1 MPSRADPTRQ
11 RRYAAGLCGDCGL
24 WPLYNTT
31 RCLRCREKHRKQVA
45 LHRHANRLAGQC
57 SDCSEPVIEGKA
69 LCPFHL
75 LTHGISNRLRYWHRK
90 ALGICPHCPAKPA
103 PGHVKCWDHVLMSRR
118 AARRWRERRAAA

>member
-1 MPSRADPTRQ
+1 MPSRADPTRK

-45 LHRHANRLAGQC
+45 LRRYANRLAGLC
-57 SDCSEPVIEGKA
+57 SDCSEPAIEGKA
-69 LCPFHL
+69 LCISHL
-75 LTHGISNRLRYWHRK
+75 LTHGISLRLRYWHRK

-103 PGHVKCWDHVLMSRR
+103 PGHVNCWDHVLISRR
-118 AARRWRERRAAA
+118 NARRSRERRAA